1 MPITNHPIPQITLN
15 TAAEIP
21 QLGYGTLAVQP
32 DREST
37 AGNAAITAEDVRGL
51 LR

>member
-1 MPITNHPIPQITLN
+1 MSTTSSRVPQVILGDGAT
-15 TAAEIP
+15 IP

-37 AGNAAITAEDVRGL
+37 EENA
-51 LR
+51 

>member
-1 MPITNHPIPQITLN
+1 MPTAHPSIPKITLN
-15 TAAEIP
+15 DGTIIL

-37 AGNAAITAEDVRGL
+37 EQTAPDPDTYDGV
-51 LR
+51 